1 MADPIIEIGHVQIL
15 LLLGVP
21 AVAVVFSVRLGLGL
35 AREISIGT
43 ARSLIQLTAVG
54 LVIGQVFRYATWYS
68 VLLLLGVM
76 TLIAGFTGARR
87 SGVGMPRLVTVL
99 LVVLGGVTALTMIYI
114 TQVVLSVRSW
124 DPRYLVPLGGMLL
137 GNGMTAATLA
147 IERLVADL
155 KGGTRDVEVLLALG
169 AVPKEAV
176 RRIQQAA
183 VRSAMM
189 PTINTMMIVGII
201 QLPGMM
207 TGQMLGG
214 TPPFEAAMYQMLIL
228 VSIMF
233 VTLLTSA
240 LMTSFVAARLFT
252 DALQLDRAALGRL
265 GS

>member
-1 MADPIIEIGHVQIL
+1 MAESVIEIGYLQLL

-21 AVAVVFSVRLGLGL
+21 AVAVVLSVRLGVGL

-43 ARSLIQLTAVG
+43 VRSLIQLTAVG
-54 LVIGQVFRYATWYS
+54 LVIGQVFRYATWYW

-76 TLIAGFTGARR
+76 TIIAGLTGARR
-87 SGVGMPRLVTVL
+87 SGVRMPQLSVFL
-99 LVVLGGVTALTMIYI
+99 PIVLGGVTALTMLYL

-147 IERLVADL
+147 VERLVADM
-155 KGGTRDVEVLLALG
+155 KAGTRDLEVLLALG

-176 RRIQQAA
+176 GRIRQVA

-214 TPPFEAAMYQMLIL
+214 TPPFQAAMYQMLIL

-252 DALQLDRAALGRL
+252 EALQLDRVALGNL